1 MIALADCNTFFTSLD
16 IPLLEPARAMA
27 SPYPEGRDLEW
38 GGQRNK
44 RARAGNLRITK
55 NIRNI

>member
-1 MIALADCNTFFTSLD
+1 MIALADCNTFFASLD
-16 IPLLEPARAMA
+16 IPLLEPARAIA
-27 SPYPEGRDLEW
+27 SPYPEGRDLGW
-38 GGQRNK
+38 GQRSK